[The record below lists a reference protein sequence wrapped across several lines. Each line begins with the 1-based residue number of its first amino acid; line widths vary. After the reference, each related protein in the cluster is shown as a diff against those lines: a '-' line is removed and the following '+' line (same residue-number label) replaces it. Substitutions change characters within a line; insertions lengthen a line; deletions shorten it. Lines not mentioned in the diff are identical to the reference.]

1 MFIDNLAISL
11 IALKHTFLLDI
22 IIKRCILKVTEVELC
37 NSSTDELDI
46 WVTQKKTSTKLW
58 RSKES
63 FSYPIKLSLFRLG
76 KRGLAKLINSISSN
90 KKTPNIDEY
99 DVVR

>member
-58 RSKES
+58 RSKEG
-63 FSYPIKLSLFRLG
+63 F
-76 KRGLAKLINSISSN
+76 LIQLNFHCF
-90 KKTPNIDEY
+90 
-99 DVVR
+99 V